1 MYEIQIR
8 IHFDDFSKCM
18 RHKLGGI
25 KLIEVKN
32 LTKRYGQHVA
42 VDGISFTVNE
52 GEIVGFLG
60 PNGAGKTTT
69 MNIITGFISAT
80 KGEVRVGGIDILD
93 EPEKAKR
100 NIGYMP
106 DNPPLYG
113 EMLVDEYLSFVC
125 DIKGVKP
132 GTKKSMIKE
141 IKERVRISHMGKRL
155 VRNLS
160 KGYKQRVGLAQAL
173 VGYPK
178 VLILDEPTVGLD
190 PKQIIEMRSVIK
202 DLGKGHTLILS
213 SHILPEVSAV
223 CDRVIIINRGKIAAH
238 DSSSSLSTS
247 LNQGQSFA
255 VRFKGERDKIST
267 MLSEV
272 KLFRA
277 TSPIS
282 SYEPGTFDFEIK
294 GNPGIDIREAV
305 FGCAAANNMPI
316 LQMKSQELT
325 LEDIFLRVTGA
336 DAVGVEEEDEGR
348 TKKKIEKKKAV
359 K

>member
-1 MYEIQIR
+1 M
-8 IHFDDFSKCM
+8 
-18 RHKLGGI
+18 
-25 KLIEVKN
+25 IEVKN
-32 LTKRYGQHVA
+32 LTKQYGQHMA
-42 VDGISFTVNE
+42 VDDISFTVNE

-69 MNIITGFISAT
+69 MNILTGFISAT
-80 KGEVRVGGIDILD
+80 KGEVRVGGVDILD

-125 DIKGVKP
+125 DIKGVK
-132 GTKKSMIKE
+132 GSEKKGMIKE
-141 IKERVRISHMGKRL
+141 VKETVRISHMGKRL

-190 PKQIIEMRSVIK
+190 PKQILEMRSVIK
-202 DLGKGHTLILS
+202 SLGKGHTLILS
-213 SHILPEVSAV
+213 SHILPEISAV
-223 CDRVIIINRGKIAAH
+223 CDRVIIINRGKLVAH
-238 DSSSSLSTS
+238 DSSTSLSDTLS
-247 LNQGQSFA
+247 KGQSFA
-255 VRFKGERDKIST
+255 VRFKGERDKIASV
-267 MLSEV
+267 LNGVS
-272 KLFRA
+272 LFRA
-277 TSPIS
+277 TAPIS

-294 GNPGIDIREAV
+294 GNSGIDIRDAI
-305 FGCAAANNMPI
+305 FGVATTNNLPI
-316 LQMKSQELT
+316 FQMKPQELT

-336 DAVGVEEEDEGR
+336 DAVGADEEDEGLG
-348 TKKKIEKKKAV
+348 KKPQKTETKKAV

>member
-1 MYEIQIR
+1 VTNPPPQ
-8 IHFDDFSKCM
+8 SKEEA
-18 RHKLGGI
+18 I
-25 KLIEVKN
+25 LIEVKN

-42 VDGISFTVNE
+42 VDDISFTVNE

-69 MNIITGFISAT
+69 MNILTGFISAT
-80 KGEVRVGGIDILD
+80 KGEVRIGGADILD
-93 EPEKAKR
+93 EPETAKKK
-100 NIGYMP
+100 IGYMP

-113 EMLVDEYLSFVC
+113 EMLVDEFLSFVC
-125 DIKGVKP
+125 DIKGVKN
-132 GTKKSMIKE
+132 KRAMIDE
-141 IKERVRISHMGKRL
+141 VKERVKITHMGKRL

-173 VGYPK
+173 IGYPA

-202 DLGKGHTLILS
+202 ELGKGHTLILS

-223 CDRVIIINRGKIAAH
+223 CDRVIIINRGKIMAH
-238 DSSSSLSTS
+238 DSSTSLSAS

-255 VRFKGERDKIST
+255 VRFKGERGKIKDL
-267 MLSEV
+267 LSDIG
-272 KLFRA
+272 LFRSV
-277 TSPIS
+277 SPIS

-294 GNPGIDIREAV
+294 GSPGIDIREAI
-305 FGCAAANNMPI
+305 FGFAAANSLPI
-316 LQMKSQELT
+316 LQMKPQELT

-336 DAVGVEEEDEGR
+336 DFAGMDEEAV
-348 TKKKIEKKKAV
+348 
-359 K
+359 